1 MTDRTELLEAALDIF
16 PEGIAL
22 INARGQVAFW
32 NKAAE
37 AITGYAGMELLSR
50 HIPGALAA
58 LVTGPGDQGTS
69 GGTHSGPETSAHGA
83 LVHLEHKLRIDV
95 LVTMRMLVLRNDL
108 GGRIGTAAIF
118 HPAENAEGLP
128 HGEFVSGSNVEVE
141 QSEFEARLQ
150 QVFDEYQ
157 KGGPSFGVMWIT
169 VDQAEEMRKTHGNVT
184 CDAMIERVERVLAN
198 GLRQNEELG
207 RWGDDEYMVLSH
219 EGTAETLTA
228 HAKVL
233 ANLAKSAD
241 FQWWGDKVAV
251 TVSIGVAQVGRYGS
265 LVDLL
270 EKAKAAMFT
279 SYQAGGNQITS
290 AAGGQECSPS

>member
-22 INARGQVAFW
+22 VNAKGQVAFW

-37 AITGYAGMELLSR
+37 SITGYAGMELLSR

-58 LVTGPGDQGTS
+58 LAAVPGDQGTIAGVPPS
-69 GGTHSGPETSAHGA
+69 QDATAHSV

-118 HPAENAEGLP
+118 HPAENVEGLP
-128 HGEFVSGSNVEVE
+128 HGEFVAGSNVEVE

-157 KGGPSFGVMWIT
+157 KGGESFGVMWIT
-169 VDQAEEMRKTHGNVT
+169 VDQAQEMRKTHGNVT

-198 GLRQNEELG
+198 GLRQKEELG

-219 EGTAETLTA
+219 EGKAETLAA

-251 TVSIGVAQVGRYGS
+251 TVSIGVAQVGRNGS

-290 AAGGQECSPS
+290 AAGGQ